1 MKNCVYMYIF
11 IHKTFKYYHPKVTG
25 QQLLTGLPTKDK
37 LWHFVVLILDFRRVK
52 KLPKQMWKFSLTLWI
67 PQLGKETATGEP
79 ARRLVSHFGSR
90 PVIGENQDV
99 EQSS

>member
-1 MKNCVYMYIF
+1 
-11 IHKTFKYYHPKVTG
+11 
-25 QQLLTGLPTKDK
+25 
-37 LWHFVVLILDFRRVK
+37 
-52 KLPKQMWKFSLTLWI
+52 MWKFSLTLWI